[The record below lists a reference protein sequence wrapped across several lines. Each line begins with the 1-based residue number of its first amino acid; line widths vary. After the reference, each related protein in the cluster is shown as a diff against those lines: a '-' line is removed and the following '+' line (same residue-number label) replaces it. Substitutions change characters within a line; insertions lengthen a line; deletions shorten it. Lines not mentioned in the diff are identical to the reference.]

1 MARAFAKGKYALSIS
16 DRSGQAFPYLEMV
29 KEWNG
34 ALVHISEYE
43 PKSPQ
48 LDPKVYGG
56 DPQALRNTRVQ
67 HNIGNMTVRV
77 GVLQGNIGESLFSV
91 DHGYN
96 SEGKIVFGMF
106 PLPQGKILS
115 MYSAVGKVTVVV

>member
-1 MARAFAKGKYALSIS
+1 MARVFAKGKYALSIS

-34 ALVHISEYE
+34 ALVHVSEYE

-77 GVLQGNIGESLFSV
+77 GILQGNIGESLFSV

-96 SEGKIVFGMF
+96 SEGKIVFGNF
-106 PLPQGKILS
+106 PLKQGKI
-115 MYSAVGKVTVVV
+115 GKVKVVV

>member
-1 MARAFAKGKYALSIS
+1 
-16 DRSGQAFPYLEMV
+16 
-29 KEWNG
+29 
-34 ALVHISEYE
+34 
-43 PKSPQ
+43 
-48 LDPKVYGG
+48 
-56 DPQALRNTRVQ
+56 
-67 HNIGNMTVRV
+67 MTVGV
-77 GVLQGNIGESLFSV
+77 GVLTGNIGESLFSV